1 MTHILGYMP
10 WSFRRY
16 RIIGIGSNKRP
27 TDGTLG
33 VPPLGPHIQR
43 SSYSYLLSKE
53 LIIIIKGNRLRGR
66 RLLSLLPG
74 ADNIES
80 RIAVQTAIKLYR
92 HCSELY

>member
-33 VPPLGPHIQR
+33 VPLLGPHIEW

-66 RLLSLLPG
+66 RLLSQLPG
-74 ADNIES
+74 AANTES
-80 RIAVQTAIKLYR
+80 RIAVQTALKL
-92 HCSELY
+92 